1 MIEIESSGITHI
13 GRKRE
18 QNEDS
23 LFYDDG
29 MGLYVV
35 ADGMGGHNA
44 GEVASKLVVETIRDY
59 LNQNPSDNPLQDSIN
74 TDVKLS
80 RDARRLLAGIHL
92 SNRIVHQTALK
103 NEDYKGMGSTVSA
116 VYLTDKTFIVANVG
130 DSLVYLVR
138 EGKIKLLSVPHTLV
152 AEQAELDPENAE
164 LLWNDFK
171 HVLTRAM
178 GVDKS
183 VKADINEIPFCKNDI
198 LVISSDG
205 LTDKATPEE
214 ILELVAARR
223 SEQACQKLVDLANDR
238 GGDDNITAIVLRI
251 KSDAMNSQSITGWFK
266 KTFQK
271 FLAPIR
277 MRCFNLIEKTHAEDY
292 A

>member
-1 MIEIESSGITHI
+1 MIEIESSGITDI
-13 GRKRE
+13 GRRRD

-44 GEVASKLVVETIRDY
+44 GEVASRLVVETIRDY
-59 LNQNPSDNPLQDSIN
+59 LNQDQADDPSQN
-74 TDVKLS
+74 TVNADEKLS
-80 RDARRLLAGIHL
+80 KNARRLLASIHL
-92 SNRIVHQTALK
+92 SNRVVHQTALK

-116 VYLTDKTFIVANVG
+116 VYFTDRTFIVANVG
-130 DSLVYLVR
+130 DSLVYLIR
-138 EGKIKLLSVPHTLV
+138 NGKIKLLSVPHTLV

-164 LLWNDFK
+164 LLWSDFK

-183 VKADINEIPFCKNDI
+183 VQADINEIPFFINDI

-214 ILELVAARR
+214 ILELVDDQR
-223 SEQACQKLVDLANDR
+223 SDQACQKLVDLANTR

-251 KSDAMNSQSITGWFK
+251 KSDPNNNRNITGWLRK
-266 KTFQK
+266 IMHK
-271 FLAPIR
+271 L
-277 MRCFNLIEKTHAEDY
+277 FNANSHQEV
-292 A
+292 

>member
-1 MIEIESSGITHI
+1 MIEIESSGITDV
-13 GRKRE
+13 GRRRE

-44 GEVASKLVVETIRDY
+44 GEVASRLVVETIRDY
-59 LNQNPSDNPLQDSIN
+59 LNQDQADDPSQNTVN
-74 TDVKLS
+74 TDEKLS
-80 RDARRLLAGIHL
+80 KDARRLLASIHL
-92 SNRIVHQTALK
+92 SNRVVHQTALK

-116 VYLTDKTFIVANVG
+116 VYFTDRTFIVGHVG
-130 DSLVYLVR
+130 DSLVYLIR
-138 EGKIKLLSVPHTLV
+138 KGKIKLLSVPHTLV

-164 LLWNDFK
+164 LLWSDFK

-183 VKADINEIPFCKNDI
+183 VQADINEIPFFANDI

-214 ILELVAARR
+214 ILELVDDQR
-223 SEQACQKLVDLANDR
+223 SDQACQKLVDLANTR

-251 KSDAMNSQSITGWFK
+251 KSDPNNNRNITGWLRK
-266 KTFQK
+266 IIHK
-271 FLAPIR
+271 L
-277 MRCFNLIEKTHAEDY
+277 FNANSHQEV
-292 A
+292 

>member
-1 MIEIESSGITHI
+1 MIEIDSSGITDV
-13 GRKRE
+13 GRRRE

-44 GEVASKLVVETIRDY
+44 GEVASRLVVETMRDY
-59 LNQNPSDNPLQDSIN
+59 LNQDPADDPPQN
-74 TDVKLS
+74 TVDANEKLS
-80 RDARRLLAGIHL
+80 KDARRLLASIHL
-92 SNRIVHQTALK
+92 SNQVVHQTASK
-103 NEDYKGMGSTVSA
+103 NEDCKGMGSTVSA
-116 VYLTDKTFIVANVG
+116 VYFTDRTFIVANVG
-130 DSLVYLVR
+130 DSLVYLIR
-138 EGKIKLLSVPHTLV
+138 NGKIKLLSVPHTLV

-164 LLWNDFK
+164 LLWRDFK

-183 VKADINEIPFCKNDI
+183 VQADINEMPFFSNDI

-205 LTDKATPEE
+205 LTDKASPEE
-214 ILELVAARR
+214 ILELVDDQG
-223 SEQACQKLVDLANDR
+223 SDQACQKLVDLANTR

-251 KSDAMNSQSITGWFK
+251 KSGPNNNSSIAGWLK
-266 KTFQK
+266 KIMHK
-271 FLAPIR
+271 L
-277 MRCFNLIEKTHAEDY
+277 FNANSHQEV
-292 A
+292 